1 MKKLFFSLVALI
13 CATMSYAQSSLIA
26 TLSHD
31 GEISTFYGT
40 SALRDAHA
48 AAQHGDIITLS
59 SGSFTSVTITK
70 AITLRGAGM
79 QVDTV
84 AKTNPTVITGDFN
97 INIPD
102 SVEQR
107 LTMEAL
113 YFNDI
118 ITISSLKNAS
128 FLKDRIKDLQV
139 YGIDNCIMNNITFI
153 HCKICSFLN
162 KYSNLSYKGDS
173 TSASFVNC
181 YIGFNLNDHNK
192 CVVNAEFTNCYV
204 LFPYTS
210 GLSFLTFNNCILYNT
225 STYSNSYASADKYN
239 KLPSNCVA
247 NYCLAKCRTNELFV
261 NIPNNTSNSYL
272 SGELNTLFKTYTGN
286 YTDEETFELT
296 DEAKAKYLGSDG
308 TEVGIHGGSLPFDPT
323 PTNPQITK
331 CNVASKSTADGK
343 LSVDI
348 EVSATE

>member
-31 GEISTFYGT
+31 GEISTFYGS
-40 SALRDAHA
+40 SALRDAHE

-59 SGSFTSVTITK
+59 SGSFTSVNITK

-79 QVDTV
+79 QVDTI

-107 LTMEAL
+107 LTMEGL

-118 ITISSLKNAS
+118 IRVVSLNNAS
-128 FLKDRIKDLQV
+128 FLKDRLKKIQV
-139 YGIDNCIMNNITFI
+139 FNSDYNSKWNNVTFI
-153 HCKICSFLN
+153 HCKISSFANILKPGN
-162 KYSNLSYKGDS
+162 SISGSN
-173 TSASFVNC
+173 SASFVNC
-181 YIGFNLNDHNK
+181 YVSLNNQDGYGGFAVCNS
-192 CVVNAEFTNCYV
+192 EFTNCYIR
-204 LFPYTS
+204 FGNS
-210 GLSFLTFNNCILYNT
+210 SDMSLSHLTFNNCIIYSTTNT
-225 STYSNSYASADKYN
+225 SDEYYHCLS
-239 KLPSNCVA
+239 SNCIA
-247 NYCLAKCRTNELFV
+247 NYCLAKCSYNDLFKNV
-261 NIPNNTSNSYL
+261 PNNTSNSYL
-272 SGELNTLFKTYTGN
+272 SGNLNTLFKTYTGN

>member
-40 SALRDAHA
+40 GALREAHE

-59 SGSFTSVTITK
+59 SGSFTSVNITK

-79 QVDTV
+79 QVDTI
-84 AKTNPTVITGDFN
+84 AKTNPTIITGDFN
-97 INIPD
+97 IKIPD

-107 LTMEAL
+107 LTMEGL
-113 YFNDI
+113 YCSEI
-118 ITISSLKNAS
+118 IKIENLKNAS
-128 FLKDRIKDLQV
+128 FLKDRLKSIGTENQRMQNV
-139 YGIDNCIMNNITFI
+139 TFI
-153 HCKICSFLN
+153 HCKISKFFN
-162 KYSNLSYKGDS
+162 FRTSVGSN
-173 TSASFVNC
+173 SASFVNC
-181 YIGFNLNDHNK
+181 YISHQSDYII
-192 CVVNAEFTNCYV
+192 NAEFTNCFVRIYR
-204 LFPYTS
+204 PYDFRS
-210 GLSFLTFNNCILYNT
+210 STFNNCIIWSTSEISSFPSLHNT
-225 STYSNSYASADKYN
+225 CAAY
-239 KLPSNCVA
+239 
-247 NYCLAKCRTNELFV
+247 YCLCKDNNNVCFADIV
-261 NIPNNTSNSYL
+261 NNSSNSYL
-272 SGELNTLFKTYTGN
+272 SGELNTLFKTYTGT

>member
-40 SALRDAHA
+40 SALREAHE

-59 SGSFTSVTITK
+59 SGSFTSVNITK

-79 QVDTV
+79 QVDTI

-107 LTMEAL
+107 LTVEGL
-113 YFNDI
+113 YFNNI
-118 ITISSLKNAS
+118 ITVNSLNNAS
-128 FLKDRIKDLQV
+128 FLKDRIKDIHIAGNTNNTE
-139 YGIDNCIMNNITFI
+139 YNSSMNNITFI
-153 HCKICSFLN
+153 HCKISAFYN
-162 KYSNLSYKGDS
+162 MWYSDS
-173 TSASFVNC
+173 GSNSASFVNC
-181 YIGFNLNDHNK
+181 YVTLRSGSNEYNRNM
-192 CVVNAEFTNCYV
+192 EFTNCYV
-204 LFPYTS
+204 RFENTNQ
-210 GLSFLTFNNCILYNT
+210 LSFLSFYNCIIYTTTDNT
-225 STYSNSYASADKYN
+225 LEYYRCLS
-239 KLPSNCVA
+239 SNCVA
-247 NYCLAKCRTNELFV
+247 NYCLAKCRYNDLFKNV
-261 NIPNNTSNSYL
+261 PNNTSNSYL
-272 SGELNTLFKTYTGN
+272 SGNLNTLFKTYTGT

>member
-40 SALRDAHA
+40 SALRDAHE

-79 QVDTV
+79 QVDTI
-84 AKTNPTVITGDFN
+84 AKTNPTIITGDFD

-107 LTMEAL
+107 LTMEGVFHNNNL
-113 YFNDI
+113 LVRG
-118 ITISSLKNAS
+118 TLKNAS
-128 FLKDRIKDLQV
+128 FLKNKFLFFYVD
-139 YGIDNCIMNNITFI
+139 GIVTNSTFI
-153 HCKICSFLN
+153 HCKISN
-162 KYSNLSYKGDS
+162 YSNDNN
-173 TSASFVNC
+173 TNSANFVNS
-181 YIGFNLNDHNK
+181 YIRTNSDRYIY
-192 CVVNAEFTNCYV
+192 NAFFTNCFV
-204 LFPYTS
+204 VCQRPNQILQS
-210 GLSFLTFNNCILYNT
+210 TFNNCILY
-225 STYSNSYASADKYN
+225 STYSYRTSYADYRFLN
-239 KLPSNCVA
+239 SNCA
-247 NYCLAKCRTNELFV
+247 AYYCVTV
-261 NIPNNTSNSYL
+261 SHD
-272 SGELNTLFKTYTGN
+272 GTLFHLINNQTNINYGLDYALDNLFITYKGS

-308 TEVGIHGGSLPFDPT
+308 TEVGIHGGALPFDPT

>member
-31 GEISTFYGT
+31 GEISTFYGA

-59 SGSFTSVTITK
+59 SGSFTSVNITK

-79 QVDTV
+79 QVDTI
-84 AKTNPTVITGDFN
+84 AKTNPTIITGDFI

-102 SVEQR
+102 SVKQR
-107 LTMEAL
+107 LTVEGL
-113 YFNDI
+113 FCSEI
-118 ITISSLKNAS
+118 IAIDYLKNAS
-128 FLKDRIKDLQV
+128 FLKDKIKEIRPGWNGKMQ
-139 YGIDNCIMNNITFI
+139 NITFI
-153 HCKICSFLN
+153 HCKI
-162 KYSNLSYKGDS
+162 SNFYNINNDRGKNDGN
-173 TSASFVNC
+173 SASIVNC
-181 YIGFNLNDHNK
+181 YISHSGVSYNL
-192 CVVNAEFTNCYV
+192 EFTNCILNQNYKS
-204 LFPYTS
+204 LDDIRNS
-210 GLSFLTFNNCILYNT
+210 IFNNCIIHQT
-225 STYSNSYASADKYN
+225 THTINSMHILNGSCYAY
-239 KLPSNCVA
+239 
-247 NYCLAKCRTNELFV
+247 YCLGLQSGKEPKAMFRYINNNSTDYYAYDDFTN
-261 NIPNNTSNSYL
+261 I
-272 SGELNTLFKTYTGN
+272 FKTYTGN

-296 DEAKAKYLGSDG
+296 DEAKAKFLGSDG